1 MTDRAATVTADVNR
15 IWFDSIISPNLA
27 LSRTGLMVVSL
38 LLLVPAFVLGLF
50 LFFFR
55 AWPATCFVGGE
66 SLLAVAALHWC
77 AYRLS
82 RQSERVV
89 LTDRDLIVERRRG
102 TTSQRQRLEP
112 AWVSLERQE
121 HAEFGCEAIYLRVS
135 RTRLRI
141 ATALGAEARGQ
152 IADALQEAFKQ
163 RQLNFHRGLDD

>member
-1 MTDRAATVTADVNR
+1 MTADVNR
-15 IWFDSIISPNLA
+15 VWFDTIISPHLA
-27 LSRTGLMVVSL
+27 LSRTGLMMVSF

-50 LFFFR
+50 LLFFR

-102 TTSQRQRLEP
+102 PTIHHQRLEP
-112 AWVSLERQE
+112 AWISLERQE

-135 RTRLRI
+135 RRRLRI
-141 ATALGAEARGQ
+141 AAAIGAEARGQ
-152 IADALQEAFKQ
+152 IADALQEALRQ
-163 RQLNFHRGLDD
+163 RRLNFHRRPGD